1 MQRKVTDKV
10 IEGHKKR
17 VQKLKASDPDFFHD
31 IGSIGGNLTTT
42 KYTSESGRRAS
53 NIRWERYRRE
63 QLRKAKGDTDET
75 ENV

>member
-1 MQRKVTDKV
+1 MQNEKSSKVAD
-10 IEGHKKR
+10 GHKRR
-17 VQKLKASDPDFFHD
+17 VQKLKENDPDFFHD

-42 KYTSESGRRAS
+42 KYTSESGAAAA
-53 NIRWERYRRE
+53 NKRWQRYREE